1 MATNPDALDTPLPE
15 GPAQPFDPP
24 GSVRMTQELHFRYS
38 DDRRPRVN
46 QYLRSH
52 RVGKGQH
59 GEVWVCWDLLDNRCE
74 VVSLSIHRSACIH
87 SSLLPNTYQAIKAV
101 KRNNPRAE
109 KMNLLRRRNLPTS
122 PHTPLTDKLSSL
134 EQKIRK
140 EIAIMKKCRHGHI
153 VRLLE
158 VIDDKLNDRIYMGKL
173 PLLAANRTFPPY
185 LLPEPA
191 SWASIS
197 VEEL

>member
-1 MATNPDALDTPLPE
+1 MGVLGPLEQSARSGQSFLSYRLALIPST
-15 GPAQPFDPP
+15 
-24 GSVRMTQELHFRYS
+24 
-38 DDRRPRVN
+38 
-46 QYLRSH
+46 
-52 RVGKGQH
+52 
-59 GEVWVCWDLLDNRCE
+59 
-74 VVSLSIHRSACIH
+74 
-87 SSLLPNTYQAIKAV
+87 LLPNTYQAIKAV

-122 PHTPLTDKLSSL
+122 PHTPLTDKLGSL

-173 PLLAANRTFPPY
+173 PPSLFAANLADFP
-185 LLPEPA
+185 L
-191 SWASIS
+191 STS
-197 VEEL
+197 

>member
-1 MATNPDALDTPLPE
+1 MGVLGPLEQSARSGQSFLSYRLAL
-15 GPAQPFDPP
+15 
-24 GSVRMTQELHFRYS
+24 
-38 DDRRPRVN
+38 
-46 QYLRSH
+46 
-52 RVGKGQH
+52 
-59 GEVWVCWDLLDNRCE
+59 
-74 VVSLSIHRSACIH
+74 I
-87 SSLLPNTYQAIKAV
+87 SSTLLPNTYQAIKAV

-122 PHTPLTDKLSSL
+122 PHTPLTDKLGSL

-173 PLLAANRTFPPY
+173 PPSLFAANLADFPPY
-185 LLPEPA
+185 LLPDSA

-197 VEEL
+197 IEEL

>member
-1 MATNPDALDTPLPE
+1 M
-15 GPAQPFDPP
+15 
-24 GSVRMTQELHFRYS
+24 
-38 DDRRPRVN
+38 
-46 QYLRSH
+46 
-52 RVGKGQH
+52 
-59 GEVWVCWDLLDNRCE
+59 
-74 VVSLSIHRSACIH
+74 
-87 SSLLPNTYQAIKAV
+87 

-122 PHTPLTDKLSSL
+122 PHTPLTDKLGSL

-158 VIDDKLNDRIYMGKL
+158 VIDDKLNDRIYMGKHSPSL
-173 PLLAANRTFPPY
+173 FAANSVDFPPY
-185 LLPEPA
+185 LLPD
-191 SWASIS
+191 SVLWASIS

>member
-1 MATNPDALDTPLPE
+1 MSSTLPPD
-15 GPAQPFDPP
+15 
-24 GSVRMTQELHFRYS
+24 
-38 DDRRPRVN
+38 
-46 QYLRSH
+46 
-52 RVGKGQH
+52 
-59 GEVWVCWDLLDNRCE
+59 
-74 VVSLSIHRSACIH
+74 
-87 SSLLPNTYQAIKAV
+87 TYQAIKAV

-158 VIDDKLNDRIYMGKL
+158 VIDDKLNDRIYMGKRILHRSL
-173 PLLAANRTFPPY
+173 PRPSGFP
-185 LLPEPA
+185 
-191 SWASIS
+191 SSS
-197 VEEL
+197 TS